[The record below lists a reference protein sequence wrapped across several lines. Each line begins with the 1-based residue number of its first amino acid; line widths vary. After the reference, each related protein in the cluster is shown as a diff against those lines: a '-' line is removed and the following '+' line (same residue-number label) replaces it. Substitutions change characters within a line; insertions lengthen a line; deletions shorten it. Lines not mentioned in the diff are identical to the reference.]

1 MGTQLSGGEQLAL
14 PGLAP
19 AAPRSR
25 ATVSETGQPLAARL
39 PIARVCVDVT
49 PAHLDRLFDYTVP
62 ESMSEAAQP
71 GVRVK
76 VRFGAQEVDG
86 YLVERVERTEHTGR
100 LVALRRVVS
109 PEPVLSHEVTTLAR
123 LVADY
128 YAGSLTDV
136 LRLAV
141 PPRLAK
147 VETETW
153 GAAPGTVEGA
163 PATTAAEP
171 GQRGAPSTAPGA
183 TPIAIPIATASTAA
197 SAPVSAAASVPVSE
211 WAAFRGG
218 EAFLTRLAAGD
229 SPRAVWTALPGT
241 GAVNGWPLAL
251 AEAVRAVTLS
261 GRGALVVLP
270 DTRDVDRMAQALAQ
284 AGIAEWAPASSAPQ
298 DPATGA
304 VPAATFV
311 RLTADLGPT
320 PRYRNFLAARRGRAS
335 VVIGTR
341 AAAFAPVR
349 DLGLVVCWDDIDPMH
364 QERRA
369 PYPHVREVLAL
380 RSEQTSCAML
390 VGSLSRS
397 IHAQALVVSGWARE
411 LVADRATVRSRT
423 PRVAA
428 LTSVDLAREGPAAA
442 ARLPGAAWKAIMQGL
457 ETGPVLVQVPRAG
470 YIPVVACV
478 RCRTAA
484 HCATCHGPLALTSA
498 HAVPQ
503 CAWCGALAGGWSCE
517 ECFATG
523 LRSVR
528 VGSDR
533 TAEEL
538 GKAFPG
544 ATVRVSGARSAA
556 GVLAEVPDRPA
567 LVVATPGAEP
577 VAPSGYS
584 VGVLLDAA
592 SSTSHIG
599 LYTDQEALHRWITA
613 AALVRPSTAGGR
625 LLLVGDAAPTPTNAL
640 VRWDPAGLAERELD
654 ERVDLKMPPAMRIAS
669 VTGDRLAVAMFLER
683 VQLPEGGSVLGPV
696 DLPEPPPGAAAPE
709 TGRAPARRRSE
720 TLLAASGRGGGAA
733 SGGTASGGAGGGRGV
748 AARTAGALE
757 VPVRAII
764 RVPVARGRDLAR
776 ALASALAQ
784 ASAKREAGLISVVL
798 DPKEML

>member
-1 MGTQLSGGEQLAL
+1 MSAQTTDGEQLAL

-19 AAPRSR
+19 APRRR
-25 ATVSETGQPLAARL
+25 AAVSETGQPLAADR

-62 ESMSEAAQP
+62 QAMSDAAQP

-76 VRFGAQEVDG
+76 VRFGAQDVDG
-86 YLVERVERTEHTGR
+86 YLVERVDRTEHTGR

-109 PEPVLSHEVTTLAR
+109 PEPVLSQEVTALAR

-147 VETETW
+147 VETEAW
-153 GAAPGTVEGA
+153 GSAPTV
-163 PATTAAEP
+163 
-171 GQRGAPSTAPGA
+171 S
-183 TPIAIPIATASTAA
+183 
-197 SAPVSAAASVPVSE
+197 PVSAAASATPSASPTPAAPVPRSD

-218 EAFLTRLAAGD
+218 EAFLSRLAAGD

-241 GAVNGWPLAL
+241 GATDGWPLAL

-270 DTRDVDRMAQALAQ
+270 DTRDVDRMARALDEV
-284 AGIAEWAPASSAPQ
+284 GIAEWSPAP
-298 DPATGA
+298 
-304 VPAATFV
+304 PAAEDATTVPVPPTTFV

-341 AAAFAPVR
+341 AAAFAPVH

-380 RSEQTSCAML
+380 RSEQSSCAML

-411 LVADRATVRSRT
+411 LVADRATVRART

-517 ECFATG
+517 ECFSTG

-556 GVLAEVPDRPA
+556 GVLAEIPDRPA

-584 VGVLLDAA
+584 LGVLLDAA

-613 AALVRPSTAGGR
+613 GALVRPSTAGGR

-669 VTGDRLAVAMFLER
+669 VTGDRLAVAMFLDR
-683 VQLPEGGSVLGPV
+683 VDLPEGGSVLGPV
-696 DLPEPPPGAAAPE
+696 DLPEPPPGAAPDP
-709 TGRAPARRRSE
+709 GRGPVRRRSE
-720 TLLAASGRGGGAA
+720 TLLAAASGRSGAT
-733 SGGTASGGAGGGRGV
+733 TATATAGGAGGGRGV

-764 RVPVARGRDLAR
+764 RVPVSRGRDLAR
-776 ALASALAQ
+776 SLASALAQ